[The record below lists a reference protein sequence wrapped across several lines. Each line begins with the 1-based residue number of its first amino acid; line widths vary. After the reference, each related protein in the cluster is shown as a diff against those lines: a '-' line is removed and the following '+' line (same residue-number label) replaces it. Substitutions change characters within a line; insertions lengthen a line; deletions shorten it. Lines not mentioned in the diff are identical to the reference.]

1 MKEDSKSNGSVC
13 DVPMLPIVV
22 LLVTLVLASP
32 DLYAVQN
39 QIEQKRLSDWLL
51 EHPEA
56 SNDYPLGI
64 SWRVPGEVPAQRKL
78 HADLLKSLSGFDPDV
93 KADQQALRRLYEWL
107 ASLPVTGRVPVAL
120 ADARWLQA
128 NPARDPVLG
137 ADYSVI
143 LPRRPSTVT
152 VVTAEG
158 RRCTVKHA
166 PGHEVIDYVNA
177 CGLQGADWAWIAQP
191 DGKVLRY
198 GVASWNSEVQGEIA
212 PGAWIWAPPR
222 TSGWPER
229 LSNQLIEF
237 LATQGPAPDG
247 VDSAVAGDEQAV
259 LSPQSSTH
267 SKGLGLTSSDWGS
280 VGLLQTPTARM
291 REEGDFAFTL
301 NRVYPNTNIKVFLQ
315 PFDWL
320 EVGFGYISISNRL
333 YGPAIAGSQATKD
346 KNIDAKFRI
355 SEESAYLPQVA
366 IGMRDIAGTGLFSGE
381 FFVANKRA
389 GDLDLSLGM
398 GWGNVGGR
406 GDVSNP
412 LGSIFPGYKLRKGA
426 DVGQGGTFSPG
437 TYFSGPAALFGGV
450 QYQTPWQPLILKL
463 EYDGNNYQNQAQGN
477 NLVQN
482 SPWNFGVVY
491 RAANSMDISLGI
503 ERGNTAMLSVTLH
516 TSLSKMS
523 MPKLSDPARV
533 PVVVSRPELA
543 PDWAKTSRDLAVQ
556 TDWPVRSIEQ
566 NGHDLRVTLDDADAG
581 YWPDRVGRAASVL
594 HRDAPAFIDRFTLVY
609 RKHGLDLAEH
619 RIDRDAW
626 VEQKTQALAPT
637 EQREA
642 VIAQAPVRPE
652 AGTPLFQGARPAF
665 EASPGMNFNYSLGG
679 PNDFILYQ
687 LAATAKAKLR
697 LADDTW
703 LQGGVQLGLIDN
715 YNEFTYT
722 APSNLPRVRTFIR
735 EYKTT
740 SNFTMPN
747 LQATHTGKLTE
758 NQYYSVYG
766 GYLEEMF
773 AGAGGE
779 WLYRPFESRLAF
791 GVDVN
796 AVQQRDFRQDF
807 NLRSYRVATG
817 HATVYWDTGWNNVHA
832 KASVGSYLAKDVGA
846 TIEVARTFHNGVR
859 MGAGFT
865 KTNVSAEQFGE
876 GSMDKWLFFSIPFDA
891 MLTRSSSSTANII
904 WKPLTRDGG
913 AKLDRAVTLYD
924 VTKVRDMNTLR
935 MEAAHAPNEDVIP
948 ADRQERWNLPPWG
961 IVPDTR

>member
-1 MKEDSKSNGSVC
+1 M
-13 DVPMLPIVV
+13 
-22 LLVTLVLASP
+22 
-32 DLYAVQN
+32 
-39 QIEQKRLSDWLL
+39 
-51 EHPEA
+51 
-56 SNDYPLGI
+56 
-64 SWRVPGEVPAQRKL
+64 
-78 HADLLKSLSGFDPDV
+78 
-93 KADQQALRRLYEWL
+93 
-107 ASLPVTGRVPVAL
+107 
-120 ADARWLQA
+120 
-128 NPARDPVLG
+128 
-137 ADYSVI
+137 
-143 LPRRPSTVT
+143 
-152 VVTAEG
+152 
-158 RRCTVKHA
+158 
-166 PGHEVIDYVNA
+166 
-177 CGLQGADWAWIAQP
+177 
-191 DGKVLRY
+191 
-198 GVASWNSEVQGEIA
+198 
-212 PGAWIWAPPR
+212 
-222 TSGWPER
+222 
-229 LSNQLIEF
+229 
-237 LATQGPAPDG
+237 
-247 VDSAVAGDEQAV
+247 
-259 LSPQSSTH
+259 
-267 SKGLGLTSSDWGS
+267 
-280 VGLLQTPTARM
+280 
-291 REEGDFAFTL
+291 
-301 NRVYPNTNIKVFLQ
+301 
-315 PFDWL
+315 
-320 EVGFGYISISNRL
+320 
-333 YGPAIAGSQATKD
+333 
-346 KNIDAKFRI
+346 
-355 SEESAYLPQVA
+355 
-366 IGMRDIAGTGLFSGE
+366 
-381 FFVANKRA
+381 
-389 GDLDLSLGM
+389 
-398 GWGNVGGR
+398 
-406 GDVSNP
+406 
-412 LGSIFPGYKLRKGA
+412 
-426 DVGQGGTFSPG
+426 
-437 TYFSGPAALFGGV
+437 
-450 QYQTPWQPLILKL
+450 
-463 EYDGNNYQNQAQGN
+463 
-477 NLVQN
+477 
-482 SPWNFGVVY
+482 
-491 RAANSMDISLGI
+491 
-503 ERGNTAMLSVTLH
+503 
-516 TSLSKMS
+516 
-523 MPKLSDPARV
+523 

-594 HRDAPAFIDRFTLVY
+594 HRDAPASIDRFTLAY
-609 RKHGLDLAEH
+609 RKHGMDLAEH
-619 RIDRDAW
+619 RIDRAAW

-679 PNDFILYQ
+679 PDGFILYQ

-807 NLRSYRVATG
+807 NLRSYRVVTG
-817 HATVYWDTGWNNVHA
+817 HATVYWDTGWNDVHA

-935 MEAAHAPNEDVIP
+935 IEAAHAPNEDVIP
-948 ADRQERWNLPPWG
+948 ADRQERWNLPPRG